1 MGHAFERTV
10 GREPAEG
17 ATRAAARRGPVLSRP
32 VVALVLAYNEEEA
45 LPGVLTELARECP
58 DWSVVV
64 VSDGS
69 TDGTGACARRSGA
82 ALLQLPFNAGVAA
95 AEQTGFLYARSLG
108 ARVVV
113 RLDGDGQHPAAEAR
127 RVVAA
132 LEETE
137 ADVVIGSRFLRPGGF
152 RSTFARRAGIRW
164 LSFLLRVFGGLRIAD
179 PTSGLRAFGQR
190 AIALLS
196 RVYPHGYPE
205 PESNLLLGRAG
216 LRVEEVPVTMRARDG
231 GRSSLRGWSTVY
243 YPVKVS
249 FALLVEAL
257 RERVR

>member
-1 MGHAFERTV
+1 MGHASERTV

-17 ATRAAARRGPVLSRP
+17 AARAAARRGPVLSRP

-45 LPGVLTELARECP
+45 LPGVLSELARECP
-58 DWSVVV
+58 GWSVVV

-108 ARVVV
+108 AGVVV

-127 RVVAA
+127 RIVAA

-179 PTSGLRAFGQR
+179 PTSGLRAFGER